1 MITRSINSIE
11 VNILIKKAYPNR
23 VGLFRFQNQMGCH
36 MLEKSIQK
44 IEAALRNT
52 GKSEIT
58 GALLGEL
65 IRREVRDLNLREVT
79 GIHTGPG
86 ALRKFIEQHLT
97 HCLTRKGNQGSD
109 PVYEIQISGGDA
121 AAEFA
126 NQNLWLAFVRTG
138 ASEQIFIDSESHTF
152 EVKKSHQEVPDGK
165 LLIENATE
173 QELNNIRTSFVDE
186 LALNESELADQL
198 KVTLPYAIWSNELK
212 KVGRHKVKAWSD
224 FRIKKI
230 TELFASRLA
239 KLGFE
244 DGIAKKLCQELRDSQ
259 NAAHAAS
266 LAHRNSFVSQK
277 EAAPTVSADK
287 AVTVNSISLRDTVV
301 HAVKSMSDAELRE
314 IRLPVGAIYD
324 ALIGKVGK
332 I

>member
-1 MITRSINSIE
+1 
-11 VNILIKKAYPNR
+11 
-23 VGLFRFQNQMGCH
+23 
-36 MLEKSIQK
+36 MLEKSIQE

-65 IRREVRDLNLREVT
+65 IRREARDLNLREVT
-79 GIHTGPG
+79 GVRTGPG
-86 ALRKFIEQHLT
+86 ALRKFIERHLS
-97 HCLTRKGNQGSD
+97 HCLTRKGSQGSD
-109 PVYEIQISGGDA
+109 PVYEIQVSGGEAA
-121 AAEFA
+121 AAEFSTP
-126 NQNLWLAFVRTG
+126 NLWLAFVRTG
-138 ASEQIFIDSESHTF
+138 AVEQILIDSESLIL
-152 EVKKSHQEVPDGK
+152 EVKKSHQEVPDGW

-173 QELNNIRTSFVDE
+173 QELNNIRTTFVDE
-186 LALNESELADQL
+186 LALNEPELADQL
-198 KVTLPYAIWSNELK
+198 NVTLPYAIWSNELK
-212 KVGRHKVKAWSD
+212 KVGRQKVKAWSD
-224 FRIKKI
+224 FRIRKI
-230 TELFASRLA
+230 TEIFASRLA
-239 KLGFE
+239 KLGFD
-244 DGIAKKLCQELRDSQ
+244 DGIAKRLCQELRDSQ

-287 AVTVNSISLRDTVV
+287 AVIVNSISLRDTVV

-314 IRLPVGAIYD
+314 IRLPVGAIFD